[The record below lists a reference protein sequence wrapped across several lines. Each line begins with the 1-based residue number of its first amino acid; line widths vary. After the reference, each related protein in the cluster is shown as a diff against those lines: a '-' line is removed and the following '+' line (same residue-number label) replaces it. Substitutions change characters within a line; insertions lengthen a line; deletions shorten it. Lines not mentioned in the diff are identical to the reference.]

1 MTLQHS
7 ISLLQSW
14 TQSLWAQLPEPVR
27 AAINAYP
34 IIPLALNSLLAIFV
48 LRYLNR
54 ALTYWSLGNCSAK
67 KWNKDRE
74 LVLITGGSSGIGQH
88 VVLQLAERGVRCI
101 VLDIQAPTYTLRTC
115 SFALCPILASPANAT
130 AAKSAHFYKTDITST
145 EALHA
150 TAERVR
156 ADHGHPTVLVN
167 NAGVGHDGT
176 ILNEP
181 ESKIRQTFEV
191 NTLSHFLTVREFLPA
206 MLERNH
212 GHVITVASMASFVTL
227 GEMVD
232 YCCSK
237 ASALAFHEGL
247 GQEIRYWYQKP
258 GVKTSVIH
266 PYWVRT
272 PMIQQLTEAG
282 DLFKP
287 PVLTVERVAT
297 AITRQVVSGKSG
309 QVILPE
315 AYSVASMLRAFP
327 TWLQEH
333 VRGAASKDILRLRQM
348 QK

>member
-7 ISLLQSW
+7 ITLVQSW
-14 TQSLWAQLPEPVR
+14 TQSLSVQLPEPVR
-27 AAINAYP
+27 SALDRHP
-34 IIPLALNSLLAIFV
+34 FIPLVFNSLLAIAF

-54 ALTYWSLGNCSAK
+54 ALTSWSLGNCSVNR
-67 KWNKDRE
+67 WNKDRE

-88 VVLQLAERGVRCI
+88 VVLQLAVRGVRCI
-101 VLDIQAPTYTLRTC
+101 ILDIQAPSYTL
-115 SFALCPILASPANAT
+115 P
-130 AAKSAHFYKTDITST
+130 KSAHFYKTDITST
-145 EALHA
+145 DALHA
-150 TAERVR
+150 TAEQVR
-156 ADHGHPTVLVN
+156 ADHGNPTVLVN

-176 ILNEP
+176 ILAEP

-191 NTLSHFLTVREFLPA
+191 NTLAHFLTVREFLPA

-212 GHVITVASMASFVTL
+212 GHVITVASMASFVAL

-247 GQEIRYWYQKP
+247 GQEIRHWYKRP

-272 PMIQQLTEAG
+272 PMIQQLTDAG
-282 DLFKP
+282 DLFKQ
-287 PVLTVERVAT
+287 PVLTVERVAA

-309 QVILPE
+309 QIFLPE
-315 AYSVASMLRAFP
+315 GYSVVSMVRALP

-333 VRGAASKDILRLRQM
+333 VRGLSSKDIRRLREV

>member
-1 MTLQHS
+1 MNFQQS
-7 ISLLQSW
+7 ISLAQSW
-14 TQSLWAQLPEPVR
+14 SLSFWAQLPELVRTALDRHPV
-27 AAINAYP
+27 
-34 IIPLALNSLLAIFV
+34 IPLALNSLLAIVV

-54 ALTYWSLGNCSAK
+54 ALTSWSLGNCSANR
-67 KWNKDRE
+67 WNPDRE
-74 LVLITGGSSGIGQH
+74 LVLITGGSSGIGQQ
-88 VVLQLAERGVRCI
+88 VVLQLAERGVKCI
-101 VLDIQAPTYTLRTC
+101 ILDIQAPTY
-115 SFALCPILASPANAT
+115 ILP
-130 AAKSAHFYKTDITST
+130 KSAHFYKTDITST
-145 EALHA
+145 DALHA
-150 TAERVR
+150 TAEQVR

-176 ILNEP
+176 ILDEP

-191 NTLSHFLTVREFLPA
+191 NTLAHFLTVREFLPA

-212 GHVITVASMASFVTL
+212 GHVVTVASMASFVAL

-247 GQEIRYWYQKP
+247 GQEIRHWYKRP

-272 PMIQQLTEAG
+272 PMIQQLTDAG
-282 DLFKP
+282 DLFKQ
-287 PVLTVERVAT
+287 PVMTVERVAT

-315 AYSVASMLRAFP
+315 AYSVASMVRAFP

-333 VRGAASKDILRLRQM
+333 VRGLSSKDIRRLREA